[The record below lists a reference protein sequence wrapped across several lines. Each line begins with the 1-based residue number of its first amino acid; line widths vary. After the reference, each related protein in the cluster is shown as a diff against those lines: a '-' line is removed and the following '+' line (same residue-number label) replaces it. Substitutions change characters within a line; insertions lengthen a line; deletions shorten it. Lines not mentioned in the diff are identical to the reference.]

1 MSLQNENSRAS
12 HDVRKTIVYQC
23 DKEIW
28 RLSYSPQDGVTKASV
43 SRNSPSKIEGVGGS
57 MTNDNA
63 TVSAEVP
70 LRGTLISLSISPSCE
85 GLRPSCMVL
94 LMNSFFEAFD
104 LFEVAS
110 RSFATASVD

>member
-1 MSLQNENSRAS
+1 MAFVIL
-12 HDVRKTIVYQC
+12 
-23 DKEIW
+23 
-28 RLSYSPQDGVTKASV
+28 PQDGVTKASV

-110 RSFATASVD
+110 RSFATAILQGLGER

>member
-1 MSLQNENSRAS
+1 MS
-12 HDVRKTIVYQC
+12 I
-23 DKEIW
+23 
-28 RLSYSPQDGVTKASV
+28 DGVAKASV

-70 LRGTLISLSISPSCE
+70 LRGTFISLSISPSCE

-94 LMNSFFEAFD
+94 MTNSFFEALGVFD
-104 LFEVAS
+104 ATDPEDVDS
-110 RSFATASVD
+110 ISF

>member
-1 MSLQNENSRAS
+1 
-12 HDVRKTIVYQC
+12 
-23 DKEIW
+23 
-28 RLSYSPQDGVTKASV
+28 
-43 SRNSPSKIEGVGGS
+43 

-70 LRGTLISLSISPSCE
+70 LRGTFISVSISPSCE

-110 RSFATASVD
+110 LIKGEYDSDSNDMCLTEFQYNFHTPPARSFSINGLRLTNVKTSFAAGFGLHHLPILEGEIIA